1 MNIFQCVIF
10 VCVLDSECFGKTI
23 SEVMACTGLKSFSIV
38 HQGLDGVSSLSTCKF
53 LFICLLAFN
62 NRNCKNFLTEICID
76 VQHLD
81 GTLLSFLCCCMCCMS
96 FLPQELSGTKERT
109 CCFLPANNRA
119 PLIVNLRKVSV
130 GLDLFLVEI
139 AEQSL
144 GSRTYAKSLLKQIK
158 TAMSYP
164 CNLRGKTFY
173 MIFLFIKKRLR
184 DKDRHVNVLYTGFFK
199 SAVKLM
205 LDILPD
211 RITCRFDRHT
221 ALNTCIATKL
231 SLLNNVCIP
240 LSKILIHRRNGL
252 Y

>member
-1 MNIFQCVIF
+1 MHQR
-10 VCVLDSECFGKTI
+10 LDC
-23 SEVMACTGLKSFSIV
+23 
-38 HQGLDGVSSLSTCKF
+38 VSSLSTCKF
-53 LFICLLAFN
+53 LLVCLLAFY
-62 NRNCKNFLTEICID
+62 NRDRKNFLTEVCID

-81 GTLLSFLCCCMCCMS
+81 GTLLCFLGCCMCCMS
-96 FLPQELSGTKERT
+96 LLPQELSGTKERT
-109 CCFLPANNRA
+109 CCLLPADNGT
-119 PLIVNLRKVSV
+119 PLIVYLWKVSV

-144 GSRTYAKSLLKQIK
+144 RSRAHAKSLLKRIK
-158 TAMSYP
+158 AAMSHP
-164 CNLRGKTFY
+164 CNLRSKTFY
-173 MIFLFIKKRLR
+173 MILLFIKKRLR
-184 DKDRHVNVLYTGFFK
+184 DKDRHVNVLYTSLFK

-240 LSKILIHRRNGL
+240 LSKILIHRCDGL

>member
-1 MNIFQCVIF
+1 
-10 VCVLDSECFGKTI
+10 
-23 SEVMACTGLKSFSIV
+23 MACTGLKCFTV
-38 HQGLDGVSSLSTCKF
+38 MHQGLDGVSSLSTCKF
-53 LFICLLAFN
+53 LFVCLLTFY
-62 NRNCKNFLTEICID
+62 NRNCQNLFAEICINI
-76 VQHLD
+76 QHLN
-81 GTLLSFLCCCMCCMS
+81 GTCLSLFSCCVSCMAL
-96 FLPQELSGTKERT
+96 LPQELSGTKEWT
-109 CCFLPANNRA
+109 GCFLPADNRA
-119 PLIVNLRKVSV
+119 PLIVYFRKVSV

-139 AEQSL
+139 TEQSL
-144 GSRTYAKSLLKQIK
+144 GSRTHAKSLLKRIK
-158 TAMSYP
+158 TAMSHP

-184 DKDRHVNVLYTGFFK
+184 DKDRHINILYTGLFK

>member
-1 MNIFQCVIF
+1 M
-10 VCVLDSECFGKTI
+10 
-23 SEVMACTGLKSFSIV
+23 
-38 HQGLDGVSSLSTCKF
+38 
-53 LFICLLAFN
+53 
-62 NRNCKNFLTEICID
+62 
-76 VQHLD
+76 
-81 GTLLSFLCCCMCCMS
+81 
-96 FLPQELSGTKERT
+96 
-109 CCFLPANNRA
+109 
-119 PLIVNLRKVSV
+119 

-139 AEQSL
+139 TEQSL
-144 GSRTYAKSLLKQIK
+144 GSRTHAKSLLKRIK
-158 TAMSYP
+158 TAMSHP

-184 DKDRHVNVLYTGFFK
+184 DKDRHINILYTGLFK

-221 ALNTCIATKL
+221 ALNTCIATEL

>member
-1 MNIFQCVIF
+1 
-10 VCVLDSECFGKTI
+10 
-23 SEVMACTGLKSFSIV
+23 MACTGLESLTVV
-38 HQGLDGVSSLSTCKF
+38 HQRFDGISSLSTCKF
-53 LFICLLAFN
+53 LLVCLLAFDDR
-62 NRNCKNFLTEICID
+62 NRKNFLAEVCID

-81 GTLLSFLCCCMCCMS
+81 GTLLRFLSCCMS
-96 FLPQELSGTKERT
+96 SMSLLPQELSGTKEWT
-109 CCFLPANNRA
+109 CCLLPTDNGT
-119 PLIVNLRKVSV
+119 PLIIYLWKISV

-144 GSRTYAKSLLKQIK
+144 RSRTHAKSLLQRIK
-158 TAMSYP
+158 AAMSHP
-164 CNLRGKTFY
+164 CNLRSKTFY

-211 RITCRFDRHT
+211 CITCRFDRHT
-221 ALNTCIATKL
+221 ALNTCIATEL

-240 LSKILIHRRNGL
+240 LSKILIHRCDGL